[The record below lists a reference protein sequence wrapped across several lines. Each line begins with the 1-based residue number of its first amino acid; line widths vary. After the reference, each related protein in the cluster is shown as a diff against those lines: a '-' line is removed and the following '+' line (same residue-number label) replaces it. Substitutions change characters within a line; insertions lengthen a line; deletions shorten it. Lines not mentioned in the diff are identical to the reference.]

1 MRIAT
6 PYKHPNSGIYYFR
19 RAVPND
25 CRRILN
31 RTIIKESLHTREP
44 YEARRLFAV
53 KQDECEKLFESARSG
68 CINVNSNQHNVND
81 TKLVVGTT
89 TLQELF
95 DKFNIESNQSVKGLN
110 EAQKVVNRF
119 IGVYGSIAAE
129 TISGAMIRE
138 FKELLIYTPSILP
151 ECLRTKSLRKIVR
164 EMNGKY
170 NGRTLSDSS
179 INKHLSVLSSVL
191 QWASDNSYFN
201 DNWHNPVRGKTIRRK
216 SSQRDR
222 LPFTAGD
229 LDKIFAS
236 DVYTNQLRP
245 KGGAGGAAY
254 WIPIIA
260 LYTGMRLEEIGQLL
274 VGDVKCE
281 DNIWY
286 FDVNSSEDKQL
297 KTKSSVRRVPIH
309 YDLIELE
316 FITYVKELE
325 CSRVFPLLKP
335 DIYGRLTQNWS
346 KWFGRHLTKLGVN
359 DDSKVFHSFRHLMK
373 DALRNSEVD
382 EAVSDAITGHSS
394 SSIGRSY
401 GKGYGLS
408 MLNKA
413 IQSIKYEGLTIE
425 RN

>member
-19 RAVPND
+19 RAVPNE
-25 CRRILN
+25 CRRILK
-31 RTIIKESLHTREP
+31 RTIIKESLHTRDP
-44 YEARRLFAV
+44 NKARRLFAI
-53 KQDECEKLFESARSG
+53 KQGDCEKLFESARSG
-68 CINVNSNQHNVND
+68 CINVNSNQHKVND
-81 TKLVVGTT
+81 NKLVVGA

-95 DKFNIESNQSVKGLN
+95 DKFNKENNQSVKGMD

-119 IGVYGSIAAE
+119 IGVHGSIAAE
-129 TISGAMIRE
+129 AISGVMIRE
-138 FKELLIYTPSILP
+138 FKELLINTPSILP
-151 ECLRTKSLRKIVR
+151 EYFRTKSLRKIVS
-164 EMNGKY
+164 EIDGKY

-216 SSQRDR
+216 FSQRDR
-222 LPFTAGD
+222 LPFTASD
-229 LDKIFAS
+229 LDKIFSS

-245 KGGAGGAAY
+245 KGGAGEAAY

-274 VGDVKCE
+274 VSDIKCE
-281 DNIWY
+281 DSIWY
-286 FDVNSSEDKQL
+286 FDVNSFEDKKL
-297 KTKSSVRRVPIH
+297 KTKSSVRKVPIH
-309 YDLIELE
+309 HDLIKLE
-316 FITYVKELE
+316 FITYINELE
-325 CSRVFPLLKP
+325 CPRVFPLLKP

-346 KWFGRHLTKLGVN
+346 KWFGRRLPKLGIN

-373 DALRNSEVD
+373 DALRNSGVD

-394 SSIGRSY
+394 SSIGRAY